1 MDRMF
6 PFGFESHLS
15 FYLVVYVLT
24 LVVHVFLMA
33 YVLAGS
39 LWLSWVT
46 LFPGGDSIPRTKQ
59 PLARILRDW
68 MPFALSGAITAGVAP
83 LLFVQILYRQQ
94 FYSANLL
101 LGWRWMV
108 VIPVLVIAFYLLY
121 VVKSK
126 VVSRMSLLVRLGLS
140 ISVAACFLFVAFCWT
155 ANHLLSLD
163 ATVWPDAYGSGVAVK
178 SRVAVTLRL
187 LTWIFGTFPVM
198 SILASWQLRGMRS
211 RTTAWD
217 SAISE
222 SDWLPFFNAD
232 HRRLGIVSI
241 VGMILASLSAVGYWT
256 TLAPSVR
263 SVLIGNMGMPW
274 MLIVVA
280 SVLFQIVGWLFQF
293 RRPCICNRW
302 LSAITTAATITLVGV
317 ASLRE
322 IIRLS
327 QADLDQV
334 ISATKAASDVGG
346 FELFLIFTVLNVGLI
361 AWCVRLVSSRGQR
374 FAAQTKKK
382 E

>member
-39 LWLSWVT
+39 LWLSWAT
-46 LFPGGDSIPRTKQ
+46 LFSGTDLIPRTKQ

-108 VIPVLVIAFYLLY
+108 VIPVLVTAFYLLY

-126 VVSRMSLLVRLGLS
+126 VVSRMSLPLRLGLS
-140 ISVAACFLFVAFCWT
+140 ISIAACFLFVAFCWT

-163 ATVWPDAYGSGVAVK
+163 ASVWPDAYGSGVAVK
-178 SRVAVTLRL
+178 SRVALTLRL
-187 LTWIFGTFPVM
+187 LTWIAGTFPVM
-198 SILASWQLRGMRS
+198 SILASWQLRGLRN
-211 RTTAWD
+211 RTAQWD
-217 SAISE
+217 STISE
-222 SDWLPFFNAD
+222 PDWLPYFNAD
-232 HRRLGIVSI
+232 HRRLGIASV
-241 VGMILASLSAVGYWT
+241 VGLTLASLSAVGYWT
-256 TLAPSVR
+256 TLRPSARTMLVG
-263 SVLIGNMGMPW
+263 SMGMPW
-274 MLIVVA
+274 MLIVA
-280 SVLFQIVGWLFQF
+280 AAVLFQIMGWLLQL
-293 RRPCICNRW
+293 RRPCICNPW
-302 LSAITTAATITLVGV
+302 LSAITLAATVTLIGM

-327 QADLDQV
+327 QANLDQV
-334 ISATKAASDVGG
+334 TSATKAASDVGG
-346 FELFLIFTVLNVGLI
+346 FELFVVFTLLNAGLI
-361 AWCVRLVSSRGQR
+361 AWCVRLVGSRSR
-374 FAAQTKKK
+374 
-382 E
+382 

>member
-24 LVVHVFLMA
+24 LVVHIFLMA

-46 LFPGGDSIPRTKQ
+46 LFPGADAVPRTNQ
-59 PLARILRDW
+59 PLAKILRDW

-126 VVSRMSLLVRLGLS
+126 VVSQWALPVRLGLS
-140 ISVAACFLFVAFCWT
+140 VSVAACFLFVAFCWT

-163 ATVWPDAYGSGVAVK
+163 ATAWPGAYGSGVVVK
-178 SRVAVTLRL
+178 SPVAVTLRL
-187 LTWIFGTFPVM
+187 LTWISGTFPVM

-211 RTTAWD
+211 RTATWD

-222 SDWLPFFNAD
+222 SDWVPLFNSD
-232 HRRLGIVSI
+232 HRRLGIASI
-241 VGMILASLSAVGYWT
+241 AGLILAALSAVGYWI
-256 TLAPSVR
+256 TLPLSVR
-263 SVLIGNMGMPW
+263 TSLIGMMGIPW
-274 MLIVVA
+274 LLIVIA
-280 SVLFQIVGWLFQF
+280 AVLFQIAGWLFQV

-302 LSAITTAATITLVGV
+302 LSVITVAATITLIGV

-322 IIRLS
+322 IIRLT
-327 QADLDQV
+327 QANLNQV
-334 ISATKAASDVGG
+334 TAATKAAADVGG
-346 FELFLIFTVLNVGLI
+346 FELFVVFTILNIGLI
-361 AWCVRLVSSRGQR
+361 AWCVRMVGSRSR
-374 FAAQTKKK
+374 KS
-382 E
+382 

>member
-6 PFGFESHLS
+6 PFGFDSHLS

-24 LVVHVFLMA
+24 LVVHIFLMA

-39 LWLSWVT
+39 LWLSWAT
-46 LFPGGDSIPRTKQ
+46 LFPGSDSIPRTKQ

-140 ISVAACFLFVAFCWT
+140 ISVATCFLFVAFCWT

-163 ATVWPDAYGSGVAVK
+163 ATAWPEAYGSGIAVK
-178 SRVAVTLRL
+178 SGLALTLRL
-187 LTWIFGTFPVM
+187 LTWISGTFPIM
-198 SILASWQLRGMRS
+198 SVLGSWQLRGMRH
-211 RTTAWD
+211 RTPAWD

-222 SDWLPFFNAD
+222 SNWLALFDAD
-232 HRRLGIVSI
+232 HRRLGSASI
-241 VGMILASLSAVGYWT
+241 AGLVIAGCSAVGYWT
-256 TLAPSVR
+256 TLDPSLR
-263 SVLIGNMGMPW
+263 THLTGNIGMPW
-274 MLIVVA
+274 MVIVAAAVM
-280 SVLFQIVGWLFQF
+280 FQIVGWRLQF
-293 RRPCICNRW
+293 RKPCLCNRW
-302 LSAITTAATITLVGV
+302 LSAITLAAVITMIGT

-322 IIRLS
+322 IIRLTHVN
-327 QADLDQV
+327 LDQV
-334 ISATKAASDVGG
+334 NAATKAAADVGG

-361 AWCVRLVSSRGQR
+361 AWCIQMVRSRIR
-374 FAAQTKKK
+374 PL
-382 E
+382 

>member
-24 LVVHVFLMA
+24 LVVHIFLMA

-46 LFPGGDSIPRTKQ
+46 LFPGADAVPRTNQ
-59 PLARILRDW
+59 PLAKILRDW

-126 VVSRMSLLVRLGLS
+126 VVSQWALPVRLGLS
-140 ISVAACFLFVAFCWT
+140 VSVAACFLFVAFCWT

-163 ATVWPDAYGSGVAVK
+163 ATAWPGVYGSGVVVK
-178 SRVAVTLRL
+178 SPVAVTLRL
-187 LTWIFGTFPVM
+187 LTWISGTFPVM

-211 RTTAWD
+211 RTATWD

-222 SDWLPFFNAD
+222 SDWVPLFNSD
-232 HRRLGIVSI
+232 HRRLGIASI
-241 VGMILASLSAVGYWT
+241 AGLILAALSAVGYWI
-256 TLAPSVR
+256 TLPLSVR
-263 SVLIGNMGMPW
+263 TSLIEMMGIPW
-274 MLIVVA
+274 LLIVIA
-280 SVLFQIVGWLFQF
+280 AVLFQIAGWLFQV

-302 LSAITTAATITLVGV
+302 LSVITVAATITLIGV

-322 IIRLS
+322 IIRLT
-327 QADLDQV
+327 QANLNQV
-334 ISATKAASDVGG
+334 TAATKAAADVGG
-346 FELFLIFTVLNVGLI
+346 FELFVVFTILNIGLI
-361 AWCVRLVSSRGQR
+361 AWCVWMVGSRSR
-374 FAAQTKKK
+374 KS
-382 E
+382 

>member
-1 MDRMF
+1 
-6 PFGFESHLS
+6 
-15 FYLVVYVLT
+15 
-24 LVVHVFLMA
+24 
-33 YVLAGS
+33 
-39 LWLSWVT
+39 
-46 LFPGGDSIPRTKQ
+46 
-59 PLARILRDW
+59 

-178 SRVAVTLRL
+178 SRIAVTLRL

-211 RTTAWD
+211 RTSAWD

-222 SDWLPFFNAD
+222 FDWLPYFNAD

-256 TLAPSVR
+256 TLAPAVR
-263 SVLIGNMGMPW
+263 SVLVGSIGMPW
-274 MLIVVA
+274 MLIVA
-280 SVLFQIVGWLFQF
+280 PSLLFQIVGWLFQF

-302 LSAITTAATITLVGV
+302 LSAITLAATVTLVGV

-361 AWCVRLVSSRGQR
+361 AWCVRLVSSRGQISPVLP
-374 FAAQTKKK
+374 KK
-382 E
+382 